1 MTAKQLATMA
11 ATIANGGKNPVTKQ
25 QVFKPELSP
34 KIASMMAT
42 VGFYEHTGDWL
53 FTTGL
58 PAKSGVGGG
67 IMGVVPGVL
76 GIAAFAP
83 PLDGAGNSVKA
94 QKALA
99 RIAAR
104 LDLGVFHPTHCIPAS
119 AEAATV

>member
-1 MTAKQLATMA
+1 
-11 ATIANGGKNPVTKQ
+11 
-25 QVFKPELSP
+25 
-34 KIASMMAT
+34 
-42 VGFYEHTGDWL
+42 
-53 FTTGL
+53 
-58 PAKSGVGGG
+58 
-67 IMGVVPGVL
+67 L

>member
-1 MTAKQLATMA
+1 MGHRRAFLT
-11 ATIANGGKNPVTKQ
+11 
-25 QVFKPELSP
+25 
-34 KIASMMAT
+34 
-42 VGFYEHTGDWL
+42 EHTG
-53 FTTGL
+53 GL
-58 PAKSGVGGG
+58 ALSRRGSRPNRDVGGG
-67 IMGVVPGVL
+67 RHGVVPGVL